1 MLYKARQV
9 SKQRIEGKNLK
20 KAYKTFHVHFLSR
33 NKKRTKEMRPLLS
46 FM

>member
-1 MLYKARQV
+1 MPGILNFKFFLKTRKAAF
-9 SKQRIEGKNLK
+9 K
-20 KAYKTFHVHFLSR
+20 KADKTFHVHFLSR